1 MTLTSFRQI
10 VESLSSYETQ
20 QALSRLYQAESRADS
35 ERMTQAM
42 EQGGSPQS
50 EIRDS
55 QRGRNYDLNRY
66 SNVVPF
72 NHNRVRLQGKND
84 YINAT
89 HITLP
94 HSPNVYIATQG
105 PLNHSTGDF
114 WRMVWEQQV
123 RAIVMLA
130 NPVEKL
136 QNKCAVYWPP
146 KIGDVAAMGAGLTA
160 SLADER
166 PLEGCLSVVVRKVRL
181 AMAGEERMIT
191 QFHYTEW
198 PDHGVPQ
205 SPAPMLRIMKEIR
218 SRVSPLPHV
227 PVVVHCSA
235 GVGRTGTFIILDAAR
250 LYFAQNQDYSGDY
263 VAEAFVSLRQQRTLM
278 VQTFEQYLLCY
289 QTISYMLNNK
299 DY

>member
-1 MTLTSFRQI
+1 MTIASFRGI
-10 VESLSSYETQ
+10 VESLSSYDTQ
-20 QALSRLYQAESRADS
+20 QALSRQYQASSREDS
-35 ERMTQAM
+35 DRMTQAL
-42 EQGGSPQS
+42 EHGSTGPS
-50 EIRDS
+50 DISDS

-72 NHNRVRLQGKND
+72 NHNRVCLQGKND
-84 YINAT
+84 YINAS
-89 HITLP
+89 HIRLP
-94 HSPNVYIATQG
+94 HSANAYIATQG
-105 PLNHSTGDF
+105 PLNHSAGDF
-114 WRMVWEQQV
+114 WRMVWEHQV

-146 KIGDVAAMGAGLTA
+146 KIGATMDVPGGLAAC
-160 SLADER
+160 LADER
-166 PLEGCLSVVVRKVRL
+166 PLDGCLSVIVRKVKL
-181 AMAGEERMIT
+181 AAGGEERVVT

-218 SRVSPLPHV
+218 SSVSPLPHI

-250 LYFAQNQDYSGDY
+250 MYFVQSPDYAGDY

-278 VQTFEQYLLCY
+278 VQTFEQYMLCY

-299 DY
+299 D